1 MSDVTTDLPPA
12 RVVVLHA
19 GGKVTVEAAAGHITT
34 LDLTGLKPKKREGW
48 GRAVFCSV
56 FVLAGLG
63 LLLSWNH
70 IYPNAAPTALAGST
84 DGPYPSKVVET
95 RQPAPAQPAPQP
107 RRIEVP
113 PQPDTAEGAT
123 DPFGLRR

>member
-19 GGKVTVEAAAGHITT
+19 GGKVTVEAAAGHTT
-34 LDLTGLKPKKREGW
+34 LLDLTGLKPKTRGGR
-48 GRAVFCSV
+48 GRAVFCGV
-56 FVLAGLG
+56 GVLAGLG

-84 DGPYPSKVVET
+84 DGPYPSRVVEM
-95 RQPAPAQPAPQP
+95 RQPAPAQPTPQP
-107 RRIEVP
+107 RKIEVP
-113 PQPDTAEGAT
+113 PQQDTAGGAT